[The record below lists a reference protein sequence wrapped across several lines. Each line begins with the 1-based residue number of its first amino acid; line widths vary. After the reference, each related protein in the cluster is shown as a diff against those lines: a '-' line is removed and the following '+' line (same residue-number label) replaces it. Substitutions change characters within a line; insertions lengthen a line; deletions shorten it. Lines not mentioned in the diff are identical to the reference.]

1 MSDLYLMG
9 IDKGTSVTKVVIF
22 DLEGREVG
30 MSQHST
36 ELLNPRPGWTEEDPN
51 DSWKALK
58 QAIRQALENT
68 GVRGQEIVGIG
79 CAATMGGAWLLD
91 AGGRE
96 LRNGIAWTDQRAA
109 PLIAQWQEEDI
120 PDRVFEVGGNAL
132 LAGFT
137 LVLVR
142 WLADNEPEVLDKAQH
157 VLCAKD
163 WIRFKLTG
171 EISTDETD
179 LCWIPGD
186 LFGRTH
192 SDEIF
197 DLFEISDRRDLL
209 PEPKPSE
216 SAAGELLPEV
226 AEELGLVPDTPV
238 AIGMG
243 DAPAGH
249 YALGALDE
257 GQAGTIIGTS
267 LINGLTASHP
277 VLEPMGIGFQLC
289 TVGEKWV
296 RMMNNTGGGNLNL
309 AWFLDTLCETQKQR
323 AEAQDVNVFELLEA
337 DAEKVPLGSNG
348 VVFHPYVN
356 SAGVVSPFYNL
367 DASANFFGIRSH
379 NTHADLL
386 RSVYEGV
393 ALATRDCF
401 SAVPVPVEL
410 LRLTGGGARSS
421 FWCQMISD
429 CMGVACEV
437 TEGEE
442 TTAKGAAMLAGVAA
456 GAFSDY
462 RDAVERTVKVE
473 RVHHPDP
480 NKTAQYAELY
490 ELYRKVRQG
499 LDEAWAV
506 RGEVYSKLNQ
516 GVS

>member
-1 MSDLYLMG
+1 MNARYLMG

-30 MSQHST
+30 LSQYPT
-36 ELLNPRPGWTEEDPN
+36 ELLTPRPGWTEEDPN
-51 DSWKALK
+51 EAWRALK
-58 QAIRQALENT
+58 QAIRQVVENT
-68 GVRGQEIVGIG
+68 AVRGEEIAGIG
-79 CAATMGGAWLLD
+79 CAATMGGAWLLS
-91 AGGRE
+91 ARGHE
-96 LRNGIAWTDQRAA
+96 LRNGIVWTDQRAA
-109 PLIAQWQEEDI
+109 PLIDQWQREGITE
-120 PDRVFEVGGNAL
+120 RVFEIGGNAL

-142 WLADNEPEVLDKAQH
+142 WLADKEHETLDETQH

-171 EISTDETD
+171 EISTDQTD
-179 LCWIPGD
+179 LGWMPGD

-192 SDEIF
+192 SEEIL
-197 DLFEISDRRDLL
+197 DLFQIGEHSDLL
-209 PEPKPSE
+209 PEPEPSE
-216 SAAGELLPEV
+216 SVGGELLPDV
-226 AEELGLVPDTPV
+226 AEELGLAPGTPV

-243 DAPAGH
+243 DALAGH

-267 LINGLTASHP
+267 LINGLTASRP

-309 AWFLDTLCETQKQR
+309 AWFLDTLCEPQKQR
-323 AEAQDVNVFELLEA
+323 AEAQDVSVFELLEA
-337 DAEKVPLGSNG
+337 AAEKVPLGSNG

-356 SAGVVSPFYNL
+356 AAGVVSPFYNL
-367 DASANFFGIRSH
+367 DACANFFGIRSH
-379 NTHADLL
+379 NTHAELL

-401 SAVPVPVEL
+401 SAVPVPVQL
-410 LRLTGGGARSS
+410 LRLTGGGARSA
-421 FWCQMISD
+421 FWCQMIAN
-429 CMGVACEV
+429 CMGVTCEV

-456 GAFSDY
+456 GVFSDY
-462 RDAVERTVKVE
+462 RDAVERTVKLE
-473 RVHHPDP
+473 RVHHPDS
-480 NKTAQYAELY
+480 NATAQYAEVY
-490 ELYRKVRQG
+490 ELYRKVREG
-499 LDEAWAV
+499 LDEAWAL
-506 RGEVYSKLNQ
+506 RGEVYSKLDQ
-516 GVS
+516 CAR